1 MPLLPLLL
9 LLLLLPP
16 AAVAGKVR
24 HSPSFALDFFPGD
37 GAIAQLA
44 LTAANATPAGAISM
58 RPPHARVQY
67 HKPIHFA
74 ADADAGF
81 STYFSFSFSL
91 RPAPK
96 SRAAA
101 ASLAFFLKPAA
112 PPSSPT
118 AHALSVAFDAA
129 DPSNIRIQTD
139 FSGEKAGLRTGLS
152 AGGAHKL
159 HSWIEYNATSATLRV
174 GLSASGPHDGAS
186 QLLQQLDLS
195 ALLRGGG
202 GGSRNK
208 LLLAGLASSHA
219 NCTLFSWAFR
229 ANTGHPYL
237 MHSLPLDPAGLS
249 VATPPAD
256 RLHRAAA
263 AASSPYHWVSLL
275 LAAAAGAALTFL
287 VLFVWYS
294 MAARRPVAPVEY
306 PMHPSS
312 SDVVYEK
319 IVLVGV
325 KDIPSAHLASAG
337 NNK

>member
-9 LLLLLPP
+9 LLLLLPS

-44 LTAANATPAGAISM
+44 LTAANATSAGAISM
-58 RPPHARVQY
+58 RSPHARVQY

-74 ADADAGF
+74 ADAGF
-81 STYFSFSFSL
+81 STYFSFSL
-91 RPAPK
+91 HPAPK
-96 SRAAA
+96 S
-101 ASLAFFLKPAA
+101 ASLAFILKPAA
-112 PPSSPT
+112 PSSPT
-118 AHALSVAFDAA
+118 SNALSVAFDAA

-139 FSGEKAGLRTGLS
+139 FAGGKAGLRTDLS
-152 AGGAHKL
+152 AGTHKL

-186 QLLQQLDLS
+186 QLLQPLDLS
-195 ALLRGGG
+195 ALLRGGSG
-202 GGSRNK
+202 NK

-237 MHSLPLDPAGLS
+237 MHSLPLDPTGLS
-249 VATPPAD
+249 LATPPAD

-263 AASSPYHWVSLL
+263 GNPYHWVSLL
-275 LAAAAGAALTFL
+275 LAAAAGAALTFF

-312 SDVVYEK
+312 SDIVYEK

-325 KDIPSAHLASAG
+325 KDIPSTDLASAG

>member
-44 LTAANATPAGAISM
+44 LTAANATPAGAIAM
-58 RPPHARVQY
+58 RSPHARVQY
-67 HKPIHFA
+67 HSPIRFA
-74 ADADAGF
+74 AADAGF

-96 SRAAA
+96 SRA
-101 ASLAFFLKPAA
+101 SLAFFLKPAA
-112 PPSSPT
+112 APPT

-129 DPSNIRIQTD
+129 DPTNIRIQTD
-139 FSGEKAGLRTGLS
+139 FAGAKAGLRTGLS
-152 AGGAHKL
+152 AAGAHKL
-159 HSWIEYNATSATLRV
+159 HSWIDYNATSATLRV
-174 GLSASGPHDGAS
+174 GLSASGPRDGAS
-186 QLLQQLDLS
+186 HLLQHLDLS
-195 ALLRGGG
+195 AFLRGGG
-202 GGSRNK
+202 GGRNR
-208 LLLAGLASSHA
+208 LLLAGLASAHA

-229 ANTGHPYL
+229 ANTAHPYL

-249 VATPPAD
+249 LATPPAD
-256 RLHRAAA
+256 RLHRAA
-263 AASSPYHWVSLL
+263 SSPYHWLSLL
-275 LAAAAGAALTFL
+275 LAAAAGAALTFF

-312 SDVVYEK
+312 DDVVYEK

-325 KDIPSAHLASAG
+325 KDMPSAHLASAG

>member
-9 LLLLLPP
+9 LLLLRPC

-44 LTAANATPAGAISM
+44 LTAANATPAGAIAM
-58 RPPHARVQY
+58 RSPHARVQY
-67 HKPIHFA
+67 HTPIHFA
-74 ADADAGF
+74 AAADAGF

-96 SRAAA
+96 SRA
-101 ASLAFFLKPAA
+101 SLAFFLKPAA
-112 PPSSPT
+112 APPT

-129 DPSNIRIQTD
+129 DPTNIRIQTD
-139 FSGEKAGLRTGLS
+139 FAGAKAGLSTGLS

-159 HSWIEYNATSATLRV
+159 HSWIDYNATSATLRV
-174 GLSASGPHDGAS
+174 GLSASGPRDGAS
-186 QLLQQLDLS
+186 HLLQHLDLS
-195 ALLRGGG
+195 ALLHGG
-202 GGSRNK
+202 GGSGRNR
-208 LLLAGLASSHA
+208 LLLAGLASAHA

-249 VATPPAD
+249 LATPPAD

-263 AASSPYHWVSLL
+263 SSPYHWLSLL
-275 LAAAAGAALTFL
+275 LAAAAGAALTFF

-312 SDVVYEK
+312 DDVVYEK

-325 KDIPSAHLASAG
+325 KDIPSAHLASPG
-337 NNK
+337 NNNK